1 MTAAAGELT
10 PRFLDNQIADSKLA
24 APVRH
29 VFRAL
34 APRCDWATGQI
45 PKDQLLSLT
54 ELCHR
59 TGHSR
64 RTVRE
69 ALFVLQDE
77 GWVSRQPPPEH
88 RSQREH
94 AKTATWVHPPGS
106 PHMLA
111 ARGQLTGPD
120 HRARRRMYRDRQHR
134 WQAEVPDW
142 AADPHLTALA
152 MKTLHRV
159 TGRQVDEKTAAAA
172 VTTVL
177 GGHARG
183 YFKVGPARFL
193 TVALENDPRRFLPTP
208 EPPRHRPPAAQPPP
222 GAAAAGAATARALI
236 RDRAPP

>member
-1 MTAAAGELT
+1 VTAAAGRLT
-10 PRFLDNQIADSKLA
+10 PRFLDNQIADSKLP

-34 APRCDWATGQI
+34 MSRCDWITGAI
-45 PKDQLLSLT
+45 PRDQLLSLT
-54 ELCHR
+54 ELCDR

-64 RTVRE
+64 RTIRE
-69 ALFVLQDE
+69 ALFILQEE

-106 PHMLA
+106 PEMQA

-120 HRARRRMYRDRQHR
+120 HRARRRMHRDRHHR

-142 AADPHLTALA
+142 AADPGLVALA
-152 MKTLHRV
+152 AQTLARV
-159 TGRQVDEKTAAAA
+159 TRREVTQQDAAAA
-172 VTTVL
+172 VATVL

-183 YFKVGPARFL
+183 YFKVGAARFL

-222 GAAAAGAATARALI
+222 GAAAAGAAAARALI
-236 RDRAPP
+236 RDRDPP